1 MKDQEELIAIMNF
14 NAEMIEKAKVAKTA
28 EELYENAKANGVE
41 LTADE
46 AKTYFEQISSCQLD
60 EDLLEGVAGGWI
72 VPDDNQDPSYER
84 IGKSSRSQCG

>member
-1 MKDQEELIAIMNF
+1 MEF
-14 NAEMIEKAKVAKTA
+14 THEMIEKIKSAQSPDEVLAIAKEYK
-28 EELYENAKANGVE
+28 VE
-41 LTADE
+41 MTADE

-72 VPDDNQDPSYER
+72 LPDDNQDPSYER